1 MCSSDLLGAVRTNN
15 TECFYVRCF
24 AADICDDTDLRQQS
38 VFLFFASTTTIAHLL
53 GTSHAFD
60 YFDNVQ
66 RLRAFLYAAS
76 TSDAGIHSVVVVRE
90 VYQFVHETLT
100 ETLQLCGT
108 VVSCCHHGEIRVHA
122 GIPAAVTLYT
132 VSGVKVFDI
141 VALAGR
147 AGERTGSAA

>member
-1 MCSSDLLGAVRTNN
+1 MFKQLGAVRTND
-15 TECFYVRCF
+15 TECLYVRCF

-60 YFDNVQ
+60 DFYDIQ

-76 TSDAGIHSVVVVRE
+76 ASDAGIHSIVVIRE
-90 VYQFVHETLT
+90 VNQLVHETLT
-100 ETLQLCGT
+100 ETLHLCGT
-108 VVSCCHHGEIRVHA
+108 VVSCCHHRKVRVHT

-132 VSGVKVFDI
+132 VSCIEILDI
-141 VALAGR
+141 IALAGR
-147 AGERTGSAA
+147 TGERTGSAA